1 MDTCSRLDSS
11 CLTPCVVSHR
21 SQCRS
26 ATDLHRQ
33 ALRSATTARPGLAAL
48 LDYARPGDTL
58 VVAAIDRLG
67 RSVAEITRTI
77 ADLGEHRITLRALRE
92 GVDTAT
98 SGGACGGS
106 DHGHVG
112 RAGTR
117 TGA

>member
-1 MDTCSRLDSS
+1 MSF
-11 CLTPCVVSHR
+11 LTAASVDPQR
-21 SQCRS
+21 IF
-26 ATDLHRQ
+26 TDKLSG
-33 ALRSATTARPGLAAL
+33 SATTARPGLAAL